1 LGGEDRRSEILV
13 DWKNHVQRITQIS
26 VGLFVLQSTTC
37 SRTVIEPWSRW
48 ARGAA
53 FWADNEAKVQIAPS
67 GMMKKRKDGLAI
79 FSLLCGVGI
88 RSGDHRFSGSVFP
101 GDVVDCFICFVSCAF
116 DVDARGL
123 EKPNPLNL
131 L

>member
-37 SRTVIEPWSRW
+37 SRTGIEPWSRW

-53 FWADNEAKVQIAPS
+53 FCADNEAKVQIAPS
-67 GMMKKRKDGLAI
+67 GMMKKRKDGLTI
-79 FSLLCGVGI
+79 FSLLCGVGV
-88 RSGDHRFSGSVFP
+88 RSGNHGFNGSVFP
-101 GDVVDCFICFVSCAF
+101 GDVVDCFICFV
-116 DVDARGL
+116 GL
-123 EKPNPLNL
+123 RFSMSIFAG
-131 L
+131 